1 MYSEVKVMARN
12 KYPEKTRKAILDS
25 AVRLFTIYGW
35 EKVTIQ
41 EVIDDVGGI
50 TRGAFYHHF
59 KSRKELIDAVT
70 NEYFSNNKRVIS
82 LVEEKDSKAITRLKT
97 GIIVSLEQQTTEGD
111 LSNVPSVI
119 NSPEFV
125 FRIVHDSINLSSKK
139 IEKLIE
145 QGNQDGS
152 WEVKSVKELA
162 ESFTLLLNIWINPS
176 IVTVEKPEY
185 LSKVKFM
192 DQFLVSFGIRLF
204 DEELNEAFVAYY
216 DALKK

>member
-1 MYSEVKVMARN
+1 MARN

-25 AVRLFTIYGW
+25 AVKLFTIYGW

-70 NEYFSNNKRVIS
+70 NEYFSSDKRVIS
-82 LVEEKDSKAITRLKT
+82 LAEEKDSKAISRLKT
-97 GIIVSLEQQTTEGD
+97 GIIVSLEQQTAD
-111 LSNVPSVI
+111 DNLSNVPSVI

-125 FRIVHDSINLSSKK
+125 FRIVHDGVNLNAKK
-139 IEKLIE
+139 IAELIE

-152 WEVKSVKELA
+152 WQVDSVKELA
-162 ESFTLLLNIWINPS
+162 ESFTLLLNIWINPN
-176 IVTVEKPEY
+176 IIDVERGDY
-185 LSKVKFM
+185 LRKVQFM
-192 DQFLVSFGIRLF
+192 DQFLKSFGIELF
-204 DEELNEAFVAYY
+204 DEELEQAFIAYY